1 MSEALI
7 VLACAIG
14 RFIDEFG
21 VEDAHEGEFYFRI
34 KPEGDRHVVYL
45 SPRGFTALNHWPASR
60 AARFV
65 IGQAAEEDGL

>member
-1 MSEALI
+1 MGEALI

-34 KPEGDRHVVYL
+34 QRAEDDHHVVYL
-45 SPRGFTALNHWPASR
+45 APRGFAALNHWSASR

-65 IGQAAEEDGL
+65 I